1 MLCQI
6 NCFDVTAVVYCVQF
20 YANCGNIS
28 VVPHPQLPSTLCL
41 ILGRDDTMPNARE
54 ILRDRYLQLWLHVVQ
69 DTPHATIHLHGN
81 TTVNAKLCSTD
92 SENNR
97 FRVDKLQAPLGTYD
111 RAIIRGSDIDLIEWT
126 THRDSATS

>member
-1 MLCQI
+1 M
-6 NCFDVTAVVYCVQF
+6 
-20 YANCGNIS
+20 S
-28 VVPHPQLPSTLCL
+28 S
-41 ILGRDDTMPNARE
+41 ARE
-54 ILRDRYLQLWLHVVQ
+54 ILRDRYLQLWLHVAQ

-97 FRVDKLQAPLGTYD
+97 FRVDELRAPLGTYD

-126 THRDSATS
+126 THNNPAVTN